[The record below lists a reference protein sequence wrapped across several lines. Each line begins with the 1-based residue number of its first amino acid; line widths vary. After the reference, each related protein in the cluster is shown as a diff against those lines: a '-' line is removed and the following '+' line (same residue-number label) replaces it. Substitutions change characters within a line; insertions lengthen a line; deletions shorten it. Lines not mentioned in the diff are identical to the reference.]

1 MMAVPFNKPY
11 IAGKEL
17 DYIAQAFAAGPLS
30 GNGQFTQQAHQWLE
44 DYSGAAK
51 ALLTHSCTAAL
62 EMAAMLAEVG
72 PGDEV
77 IMPSYTFVST
87 ANAFVLRG
95 AVPVFVDIRADTMNL
110 DERLVE
116 AAVTPRTKA
125 ICVVHYAGTA
135 CDMDAIMAIAD
146 RH

>member
-17 DYIAQAFAAGPLS
+17 DYIAQAFAAGHLS

-62 EMAAMLAEVG
+62 EMAAIFAEVG

-77 IMPSYTFVST
+77 IIAFYKVFST
-87 ANAFVLRG
+87 GKALLLCG
-95 AVPVFVDIRADTMNL
+95 AVPVFVHISADTLHNYQTL
-110 DERLVE
+110 IQS
-116 AAVTPRTKA
+116 A
-125 ICVVHYAGTA
+125 
-135 CDMDAIMAIAD
+135 
-146 RH
+146 